1 MPRKHLQPGPLDT
14 MRFEMVFGCSD
25 LRRRFMHTLLRLV
38 LGLTA
43 SWLFLMPIR
52 AAAEERT
59 RVYRGARIL
68 TAAGAPI
75 EKGVLIVRQNK
86 IVAVG
91 AEADT
96 PIPEGAEVIDLTGKT
111 LIPGLVDTHSH
122 IGIWPR
128 PHVPAHNDGNEGS
141 GPVQAG
147 LRALDA
153 IQPDDPGIRMATAGG
168 VTTANIMPGSANVIG
183 GQTIY
188 VKLRGRTIEEM
199 RVASATVLGGLKMA
213 NGENPKRW
221 NFEGRK
227 MAPATRMK
235 IAALQREQFAKAREY
250 QRAWQHYRQAKAE
263 GKDMPQ
269 PDVDL
274 ALEPLVEVLQRK
286 RTVHFHSHRA
296 DDLMTAIRLAKEF
309 HFELVLQH
317 CTEGYR
323 IVDELVREK
332 IPVSL
337 TLVDSPGGKLEVA
350 GLLEENA
357 AILSKAG
364 VKVAINTDDSITESR
379 FLLRTGAIAVRGGM
393 AEETALRALTIHGAQ
408 MLHLDDRLG
417 SLEKGKDADFV
428 VLSGPPFS
436 VYTQVLQT
444 YIDGQCVFDRRKQ
457 QDWSYQTG
465 GFALRE
471 RDRLPKCPPAVRP
484 PAAVDTPLRRL
495 EHKPWRGNVPRFAVL
510 AGRIDTVATKSIPN
524 GVILVDEGKIKA
536 VGSVSDVQVPEGWP
550 VLTAAVVT
558 PGLIDA
564 HTVVGLSGAAN
575 VGADQDQDEMSDPN
589 QADLRVLD
597 SFNPREP
604 LLEFLCREGVTV
616 VHAVPG
622 RANVIAGQTGIFRTS
637 GHTAESMMLR
647 FPAGLLVNLGE
658 TPKSSYTNRQ
668 PTTRMGTAALLRTA
682 LTQAQNHARKTA
694 AAKSEDKRPPYN
706 PKLEALGLALDG
718 KLPVIFAAH
727 RADDLCTA
735 LRLAKEFKL
744 SPRLDLATEGYL
756 IADRLAKA
764 KVPIVVHP
772 TMQRPGSMET
782 YHSQLCNAAV
792 LADHQIPLAI
802 GTGFEA
808 YVPKTRVLRHEA
820 AMAMVNG
827 LGYDRALR
835 AITLDAARILGIDK
849 QRGSIEKGKIADL
862 VLFDGDPFEHT
873 THVTHTLIEGRVVY
887 DRSEYLQLPFAR
899 RALPL
904 TGGGGVGCCLGIW

>member
-1 MPRKHLQPGPLDT
+1 MRPLG
-14 MRFEMVFGCSD
+14 FFVAALF
-25 LRRRFMHTLLRLV
+25 LPLILV
-38 LGLTA
+38 LTTIGEA
-43 SWLFLMPIR
+43 PADRPI
-52 AAAEERT
+52 A
-59 RVYRGARIL
+59 YRGARIL

-75 EKGVLIVRQNK
+75 DKGVLIVHKGK

-91 AEADT
+91 ADADT
-96 PIPEGAEVIDLTGKT
+96 TIPEGAKVIDLKGKT
-111 LIPGLVDTHSH
+111 IIPGLVDTHSH

-141 GPVQAG
+141 GPVQST

-153 IQPDDPGIRMATAGG
+153 IQPDDPGIRMAVSGG

-183 GQTIY
+183 GQTVY
-188 VKLRGRTIEEM
+188 VKLRGRTIEAM
-199 RVASATVLGGLKMA
+199 RVQSSSVLGGLKMA

-250 QRAWQHYRQAKAE
+250 LRHWEHYRKAKAD
-263 GKDMPQ
+263 GKEATQ
-269 PDVDL
+269 PEVDV

-309 HFELVLQH
+309 NFELVLQH

-323 IVDELVREK
+323 IVDELVGAK

-357 AILSKAG
+357 AILNKAG

-393 AEETALRALTIHGAQ
+393 PEDAALRALTLHGAQ

-428 VLSGPPFS
+428 VLSGSPFS

-444 YIDGQCVFDRRKQ
+444 YIDGVRVFDRGRQ
-457 QDWSYQTG
+457 QDWSYQAG
-465 GFALRE
+465 GFALRDRE
-471 RDRLPKCPPAVRP
+471 RLPKCPPAVKP
-484 PAAVDTPLRRL
+484 LVAAGLPKRHADQ
-495 EHKPWRGNVPRFAVL
+495 KPWKNNVARFAIL
-510 AGRIDTVATKSIPN
+510 AGRIDTASHGSIVK
-524 GVILVDEGKIKA
+524 GVVLVEDGKIKA
-536 VGSVSDVQVPEGWP
+536 VGAADDVKVPEGWP
-550 VLTAAVVT
+550 VLTATVVT

-564 HTVVGLSGAAN
+564 HTVVGLSGALN
-575 VGADQDQDEMSDPN
+575 IRADQDQDELSDPN
-589 QADLRVLD
+589 QADLRIID

-604 LLEFLCREGVTV
+604 LLEFVCREGVTV

-637 GHTAESMMLR
+637 GRTAESMALR
-647 FPAGLLVNLGE
+647 VPAGLLVNLGE
-658 TPKSSYTNRQ
+658 APKSSYTNRQ
-668 PTTRMGTAALLRTA
+668 PTTRMGTAGLLRTA
-682 LTQAQNHARKTA
+682 FTQAKNHAHKVATA
-694 AAKSEDKRPPYN
+694 KNEDKRPPHN
-706 PKLEALGLALDG
+706 PKLEALGLALEG
-718 KLPVIFAAH
+718 KVPVIFAAH
-727 RADDLCTA
+727 RSDDMSTA
-735 LRLAKEFKL
+735 LRLAKEFSL
-744 SPRLDLATEGYL
+744 RPRLDLATEGYL
-756 IADRLAKA
+756 LADSLAEA
-764 KVPIVVHP
+764 KVPVVVHP

-782 YHSQLCNAAV
+782 YHSHLCNASV
-792 LADHQIPLAI
+792 LTKHHIPLAI

-820 AMAMVNG
+820 AIAMVNG
-827 LGYDRALR
+827 LGYDRALQ
-835 AITLDAARILGIDK
+835 AITLDAARILGIDG
-849 QRGSIEKGKIADL
+849 QRGSIDKGKAADL

-873 THVTHTLIEGRVVY
+873 THVTYTLIDGRVVH
-887 DRSEYLQLPFAR
+887 DRGEYLKLPFAR
-899 RALPL
+899 RAMPL
-904 TGGGGVGCCLGIW
+904 TGGSGVGCCLGMW

>member
-1 MPRKHLQPGPLDT
+1 
-14 MRFEMVFGCSD
+14 MRLSSLCA
-25 LRRRFMHTLLRLV
+25 LV
-38 LGLTA
+38 LSLPLVHILVPTRATA
-43 SWLFLMPIR
+43 E
-52 AAAEERT
+52 EERT
-59 RVYRGARIL
+59 TVYRGARIL
-68 TAAGAPI
+68 TASGAPI
-75 EKGVLIVRQNK
+75 DKGVLIVRKNK
-86 IVAVG
+86 IIAVG
-91 AEADT
+91 SESNT
-96 PIPEGAEVIDLTGKT
+96 PIPQGAEVMDLTGKT
-111 LIPGLVDTHSH
+111 IIPGLVDTHSH
-122 IGIWPR
+122 IGIWSK
-128 PHVPAHNDGNEGS
+128 PHVSANSDGNEGS
-141 GPVQAG
+141 GPVQPA

-153 IQPDDPGIRMATAGG
+153 IQPDDPGIRMAVAGG

-183 GQTIY
+183 GQTVY

-199 RVASATVLGGLKMA
+199 RVIPATVLGGLKMA

-235 IAALQREQFAKAREY
+235 IAALQREQFAKARDY
-250 QRAWQHYRQAKAE
+250 RRTWQRYRQAKAE
-263 GKDMPQ
+263 GKDVPH
-269 PDVDL
+269 PEVDL
-274 ALEPLVEVLQRK
+274 ALEPLVEVLERK

-309 HFELVLQH
+309 DFELVLQH

-323 IVDELVREK
+323 IVEELVREK

-357 AILSKAG
+357 SILSKAG
-364 VKVAINTDDSITESR
+364 IKVAINTDDSITESR
-379 FLLRTGAIAVRGGM
+379 FFLRTGAIAVRGGM
-393 AEETALRALTIHGAQ
+393 SEDAALRALTLHGAQ

-417 SLEKGKDADFV
+417 SLETGKDADFV
-428 VLSGPPFS
+428 VLSGSPFS

-444 YIDGQCVFDRRKQ
+444 FIDGKCVFDRRKQ

-465 GFALRE
+465 GFALSE
-471 RDRLPKCPPAVRP
+471 RDRLPKCPAAVKP
-484 PAAVDTPLRRL
+484 PVAVDTPLRRL
-495 EHKPWRGNVPRFAVL
+495 EHKPLRSNVPRFAIL
-510 AGRIDTVATKSIPN
+510 AGRIDSVATKSISN
-524 GVILVDEGKIKA
+524 GVILVEGGKITA
-536 VGSVSDVQVPEGWP
+536 VGPASDVKVPEGWP

-637 GHTAESMMLR
+637 GRTAESMTLR

-658 TPKSSYTNRQ
+658 SPKSSYPHRQ

-682 LTQAQNHARKTA
+682 LAQAQNHARKVA

-756 IADRLAKA
+756 IADRLTEA
-764 KVPIVVHP
+764 KVPVVVHP

-792 LADHQIPLAI
+792 LADHKIPLAI

-849 QRGSIEKGKIADL
+849 QRGSIEKGKVADL
-862 VLFDGDPFEHT
+862 VLFDGDPFEHA
-873 THVTHTLIEGRVVY
+873 THVTYTLIEGRVVY
-887 DRSEYLQLPFAR
+887 DRGEYLQLPFAR
-899 RALPL
+899 RAIPL

>member
-1 MPRKHLQPGPLDT
+1 
-14 MRFEMVFGCSD
+14 MRPSVRSAFALFS
-25 LRRRFMHTLLRLV
+25 LLSF
-38 LGLTA
+38 LT
-43 SWLFLMPIR
+43 SVR
-52 AAAEERT
+52 AAEPERT
-59 RVYRGARIL
+59 TAYRGARIL
-68 TAAGAPI
+68 KATGDAI
-75 EKGVLIVRQNK
+75 DKGVLIVRQDK
-86 IVAVG
+86 IVAIG
-91 AEADT
+91 AEDDT
-96 PIPEGAEVIDLTGKT
+96 PIPEGAKVIDLSGKT
-111 LIPGLVDTHSH
+111 IIPGLVDTHSH

-141 GPVQAG
+141 GPVQSS

-153 IQPDDPGIRMATAGG
+153 IQPDDPGIRMAVAGG

-183 GQTIY
+183 GQTLY

-199 RVASATVLGGLKMA
+199 RVKSAVVLGGLKMA
-213 NGENPKRW
+213 NGENPKSW
-221 NFEGRK
+221 NYQARK

-235 IAALQREQFAKAREY
+235 IAALQREQFTKARAYLQQWE
-250 QRAWQHYRQAKAE
+250 RYRKVKAE
-263 GKDMPQ
+263 GKDAIP
-269 PDVDL
+269 PEVDL

-309 HFELVLQH
+309 NFELVLQH

-323 IVDELVREK
+323 IAEELAREK

-357 AILSKAG
+357 AVLDKAG

-393 AEETALRALTIHGAQ
+393 SEEAALRALTLHGAQ

-417 SLEKGKDADFV
+417 SLAKGKDADFV
-428 VLSGPPFS
+428 VLSGSPFS

-444 YIDGQCVFDRRKQ
+444 YIDGKCVFDRSKSL
-457 QDWSYQTG
+457 DWSYQVG
-465 GFALRE
+465 GFALSERE
-471 RDRLPKCPPAVRP
+471 RLPKTPPSVKP
-484 PAAVDTPLRRL
+484 PAAVNTPLRRL
-495 EHKPWRGNVPRFAVL
+495 EHKPWRGNVPRFAIL
-510 AGRIDTVATKSIPN
+510 AGRIDTVATKSISN
-524 GVILVDEGKIKA
+524 GVILVEDGKIKA
-536 VGSVSDVQVPEGWP
+536 VGSAFDVKVPEGWP
-550 VLTAAVVT
+550 VLAAAVVA

-575 VGADQDQDEMSDPN
+575 VAADQDQDEMSDPN
-589 QADLRVLD
+589 QADLRVVD
-597 SFNPREP
+597 GFNPREP

-622 RANVIAGQTGIFRTS
+622 RANVIAGQTGVFRTS
-637 GHTAESMMLR
+637 GRTAESMTLR
-647 FPAGLLVNLGE
+647 FPAGLLVNFGE
-658 TPKSSYTNRQ
+658 APKSSYPNKQ

-682 LTQAQNHARKTA
+682 LVQAQNHASKTV

-706 PKLEALGLALDG
+706 PKLEALALALDG
-718 KLPVIFAAH
+718 KVPVIFAAH
-727 RADDLCTA
+727 RADDLITA
-735 LRLAKEFKL
+735 LRVAKEFKL
-744 SPRLDLATEGYL
+744 SARLDLATEGYL
-756 IADRLAKA
+756 LADRLAEA
-764 KVPIVVHP
+764 KVPVVVHP

-782 YHSQLCNAAV
+782 YHSHLGNAAV
-792 LADHQIPLAI
+792 LADHKIPLAI

-835 AITLDAARILGIDK
+835 AITLDAARILGIDA
-849 QRGSIEKGKIADL
+849 QRGSIEKGKVADL
-862 VLFDGDPFEHT
+862 VLFDGDPFEHA
-873 THVTHTLIEGRVVY
+873 THVTHTLIEGRTVY
-887 DRSEYLQLPFAR
+887 DRAEYLQLPFAR

-904 TGGGGVGCCLGIW
+904 TGSGGVGCCLGVW

>member
-1 MPRKHLQPGPLDT
+1 MRHLGPY
-14 MRFEMVFGCSD
+14 
-25 LRRRFMHTLLRLV
+25 TLALSLP
-38 LGLTA
+38 LILTIRTIGDEPA
-43 SWLFLMPIR
+43 DRPI
-52 AAAEERT
+52 A
-59 RVYRGARIL
+59 YRGARLL
-68 TAAGAPI
+68 TAAGAAI
-75 EKGVLIVRQNK
+75 DKGVLVVHKGK
-86 IVAVG
+86 ILAVG
-91 AEADT
+91 PDDGT
-96 PIPEGAEVIDLTGKT
+96 PIPEGAEVVDLTDKT
-111 LIPGLVDTHSH
+111 VIPGLVDTHSH

-141 GPVQAG
+141 GPVQSA

-153 IQPDDPGIRMATAGG
+153 IQPDDPGIRMAVAGG

-183 GQTIY
+183 GQTVY

-199 RVASATVLGGLKMA
+199 RVASSTVLGGLKMA

-221 NFEGRK
+221 NFDGRK

-235 IAALQREQFAKAREY
+235 IAALQREQFAKARDY
-250 QRAWQHYRQAKAE
+250 LRQWERYARAKAE
-263 GKDMPQ
+263 GKDVTQ
-269 PDVDL
+269 PEVDL
-274 ALEPLVEVLQRK
+274 ALEPLVEVLRRK

-296 DDLMTAIRLAKEF
+296 DDLMSAIRLAKEF
-309 HFELVLQH
+309 NFELVLQH

-323 IVDELVREK
+323 IVDELVRQK

-357 AILSKAG
+357 AVLDKAG

-393 AEETALRALTIHGAQ
+393 SEDKALRALTLHGAQ

-428 VLSGPPFS
+428 VLSGSPFS

-444 YIDGQCVFDRRKQ
+444 YIDGVRVFDRGRQ
-457 QDWSYQTG
+457 QDWAYQAG

-471 RDRLPKCPPAVRP
+471 RERLPKTPPPVK
-484 PAAVDTPLRRL
+484 PLAEAGVPSRRG
-495 EHKPWRGNVPRFAVL
+495 EQKPWRDGAARFAVL
-510 AGRIDTVATKSIPN
+510 AGRIDTVSLGSISG
-524 GVILVDEGKIKA
+524 GVILVEEGKIKA
-536 VGSVSDVQVPEGWP
+536 VGSAKDVQVPDGWP

-564 HTVVGLSGAAN
+564 HTVVGLSGAVN

-589 QADLRVLD
+589 QADLRVVD

-637 GHTAESMMLR
+637 GRTAESMALR

-658 TPKSSYTNRQ
+658 VPKASYPNRQ

-682 LTQAQNHARKTA
+682 FAQAQNHARKLA
-694 AAKSEDKRPPYN
+694 AAQSEDKRPPHN
-706 PKLEALGLALDG
+706 PKLQALALALDG
-718 KLPVIFAAH
+718 KVPVIFAAH
-727 RADDLCTA
+727 RADDMNTA

-744 SPRLDLATEGYL
+744 RPRLDLATEGYL
-756 IADRLAKA
+756 LADQLAEA
-764 KVPIVVHP
+764 KVPVVVHP

-782 YHSQLCNAAV
+782 YNSQLCNAAV
-792 LADHQIPLAI
+792 LAEHKIPLAI
-802 GTGFEA
+802 GSGFEA

-827 LGYDRALR
+827 LGYERALR
-835 AITLDAARILGIDK
+835 AITLDAAHILGIDTE
-849 QRGSIEKGKIADL
+849 RGSIEKGKAADL
-862 VLFDGDPFEHT
+862 VLFDGDPFEHK
-873 THVTHTLIEGRVVY
+873 THVTHTLIDGRMVY
-887 DRSEYLQLPFAR
+887 DRGEYLKLPFAR

-904 TGGGGVGCCLGIW
+904 SGGSGVGCCLGIW

>member
-1 MPRKHLQPGPLDT
+1 
-14 MRFEMVFGCSD
+14 MRAFGSYF
-25 LRRRFMHTLLRLV
+25 L
-38 LGLTA
+38 A
-43 SWLFLMPIR
+43 LFLPLILILTPNGV
-52 AAAEERT
+52 AAAERT
-59 RVYRGARIL
+59 IAYRGARIL

-75 EKGVLIVRQNK
+75 DKGVLIVRENK

-91 AEADT
+91 PESDT
-96 PIPEGAEVIDLTGKT
+96 SIPEGAEVIDLRGKT
-111 LIPGLVDTHSH
+111 IIPGLVDTHSH
-122 IGIWPR
+122 IGIWPK

-141 GPVQAG
+141 GPVQPA

-183 GQTIY
+183 GQTVY

-199 RVASATVLGGLKMA
+199 RVTSATVLGGLKMA

-250 QRAWQHYRQAKAE
+250 QRAWQRYRQAKAE
-263 GKDMPQ
+263 GKDVPQ
-269 PDVDL
+269 PEIDL
-274 ALEPLVEVLQRK
+274 AMQPLVEVLERK

-309 HFELVLQH
+309 DFELVLQH

-323 IVDELVREK
+323 IVEELVREK

-393 AEETALRALTIHGAQ
+393 SEDAALRALTLHPAQ

-436 VYTQVLQT
+436 VYTKVLQT
-444 YIDGQCVFDRRKQ
+444 YIDGKCVFDRSKQ

-471 RDRLPKCPPAVRP
+471 RDRLPKCPPDAKP
-484 PAAVDTPLRRL
+484 LPTVDAPLRRL
-495 EHKPWRGNVPRFAVL
+495 NHKPWRSNTARFAIL
-510 AGRIDTVATKSIPN
+510 AGRIDPVRTKSISN
-524 GVILVDEGKIKA
+524 GVILIENGRIKA
-536 VGSVSDVQVPEGWP
+536 VGPASDVKVPDGWP
-550 VLTAAVVT
+550 VLTAAVAT

-637 GHTAESMMLR
+637 GRTAESMTLR

-658 TPKSSYTNRQ
+658 VPKSSYSNRP

-682 LTQAQNHARKTA
+682 LMQARNHARKAA

-706 PKLEALGLALDG
+706 PKFEALNLALDG
-718 KLPVIFAAH
+718 KVPVVFAAH

-756 IADRLAKA
+756 VADCLAEAKA
-764 KVPIVVHP
+764 PVVVHP

-792 LADHQIPLAI
+792 LADRHIPLAI

-849 QRGSIEKGKIADL
+849 DRGSIETGKIADL
-862 VLFDGDPFEHT
+862 VLFDGDPFEHA
-873 THVTHTLIEGRVVY
+873 THVTHTLVEGRVVF
-887 DRSEYLQLPFAR
+887 DRGEYLQLPFAR

>member
-1 MPRKHLQPGPLDT
+1 
-14 MRFEMVFGCSD
+14 MRPSVRSAFALFS
-25 LRRRFMHTLLRLV
+25 LLSF
-38 LGLTA
+38 LT
-43 SWLFLMPIR
+43 SVR
-52 AAAEERT
+52 AAEPERT
-59 RVYRGARIL
+59 TAYRGARIL
-68 TAAGAPI
+68 TATGAAI
-75 EKGVLIVRQNK
+75 DKGVLIVRQDK
-86 IVAVG
+86 IVAIG
-91 AEADT
+91 AEEDT
-96 PIPEGAEVIDLTGKT
+96 PIPEGAKVIDLSGKT
-111 LIPGLVDTHSH
+111 IIPGLVDTHSH

-141 GPVQAG
+141 GPVQSS

-153 IQPDDPGIRMATAGG
+153 IQPDDPGIRMAVAGG

-183 GQTIY
+183 GQTLY

-199 RVASATVLGGLKMA
+199 RVNSAVVLGGLKMA
-213 NGENPKRW
+213 NGENPKSW
-221 NFEGRK
+221 NYQARK

-235 IAALQREQFAKAREY
+235 IAALQREQFTKARDYLQQWE
-250 QRAWQHYRQAKAE
+250 RYRKAKAE
-263 GKDMPQ
+263 GKDATP
-269 PDVDL
+269 PEVDL

-309 HFELVLQH
+309 NFELVLQH

-323 IVDELVREK
+323 IVEELVREK

-357 AILSKAG
+357 AVLDKAG

-393 AEETALRALTIHGAQ
+393 SEVAALRALTLHGAQ

-417 SLEKGKDADFV
+417 SLAKGKDADFV
-428 VLSGPPFS
+428 VLSGSPFS

-444 YIDGQCVFDRRKQ
+444 YIDGKCVFDRSKSL
-457 QDWSYQTG
+457 DWSYQVG
-465 GFALRE
+465 GFALSERE
-471 RDRLPKCPPAVRP
+471 RLPKTPPSVKPR
-484 PAAVDTPLRRL
+484 AAVDTPLRRL
-495 EHKPWRGNVPRFAVL
+495 EHKPWRGNVPRFAIL
-510 AGRIDTVATKSIPN
+510 AGRIDTVATKSISN
-524 GVILVDEGKIKA
+524 GVILVEDGKIKA
-536 VGSVSDVQVPEGWP
+536 VGSAFDVKVPEGWP
-550 VLTAAVVT
+550 VLTAAVVA

-575 VGADQDQDEMSDPN
+575 VAADQDQDEMSDPN
-589 QADLRVLD
+589 QADLRVVD
-597 SFNPREP
+597 GFNPREP

-622 RANVIAGQTGIFRTS
+622 RANVIAGQTGVFRTS
-637 GHTAESMMLR
+637 GRTAESMTLR

-658 TPKSSYTNRQ
+658 APKSSYPNKQ

-682 LTQAQNHARKTA
+682 LVQAQNHAGKTVA
-694 AAKSEDKRPPYN
+694 ASSSLPPGGGDKGGARPPYN
-706 PKLEALGLALDG
+706 PKLEALALALDG
-718 KLPVIFAAH
+718 KVPVIFAAH
-727 RADDLCTA
+727 RADDLITA
-735 LRLAKEFKL
+735 LRVAKEFKL
-744 SPRLDLATEGYL
+744 SARLDLATEGYL
-756 IADRLAKA
+756 LADRLAEA
-764 KVPIVVHP
+764 KVPVVVHP

-782 YHSQLCNAAV
+782 YHSHLGNAAV
-792 LADHQIPLAI
+792 LADHKIPLAI

-835 AITLDAARILGIDK
+835 AITLDAARILGIDA
-849 QRGSIEKGKIADL
+849 QRGSIEKGKVADL
-862 VLFDGDPFEHT
+862 VLFDGDPFEHA
-873 THVTHTLIEGRVVY
+873 THVTHTLIEGRTVY
-887 DRSEYLQLPFAR
+887 DRAEYLQMPFAR

-904 TGGGGVGCCLGIW
+904 TGGGGVGCCLGVW